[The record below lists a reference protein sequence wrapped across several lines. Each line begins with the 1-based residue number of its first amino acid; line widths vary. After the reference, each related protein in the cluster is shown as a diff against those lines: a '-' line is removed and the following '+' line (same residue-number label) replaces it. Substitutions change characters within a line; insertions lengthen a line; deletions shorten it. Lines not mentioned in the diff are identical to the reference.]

1 MVNDFL
7 LDLFRQEV
15 NTNAETLNNGL
26 VLLEREPGNV
36 RTIEPLM
43 RAAHSIKGAARVVGF
58 DVPVKLAHVMED
70 CLVRAQEGK
79 LTLASSDIDALLAGV
94 DLLVQIAAAAGPGLA
109 AWEAE
114 NGGAVESLR
123 SRLEAVSRGEGA
135 KATGTVQPYEPP
147 APPDAGAESR
157 PLRPAPPP
165 YRPHRH
171 PSPP

>member
-1 MVNDFL
+1 MVDDFL

-15 NTNAETLNNGL
+15 STNAETLNSGL

-36 RTIEPLM
+36 RMIEPLM

-58 DVPVKLAHVMED
+58 DMPVRLAHAMED

-79 LTLASSDIDALLAGV
+79 LTLASGEIDDLLAGV
-94 DLLVQIAAAAGPGLA
+94 DLLVQIAAAAGPGLV

-123 SRLEAVSRGEGA
+123 TRLEAVSRGEEA
-135 KATGTVQPYEPP
+135 PPAVAVQPPEPP
-147 APPDAGAESR
+147 ATPES
-157 PLRPAPPP
+157 PAPSQSPACRRAPP
-165 YRPHRH
+165 AP
-171 PSPP
+171 